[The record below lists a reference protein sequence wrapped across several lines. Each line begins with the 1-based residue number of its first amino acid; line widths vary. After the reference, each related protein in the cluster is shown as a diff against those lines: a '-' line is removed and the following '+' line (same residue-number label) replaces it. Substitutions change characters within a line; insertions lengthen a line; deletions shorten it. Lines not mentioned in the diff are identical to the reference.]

1 MAPGLAGLAGSREN
15 RYISRNL
22 WFSYD
27 RVLRVGPSGPALF
40 YYLNEPDAGP
50 GSGNTAG
57 PALRPGLNPMQVR
70 PTLTLDMTDPTADSV
85 DSDLLA
91 EPRLVVEPGM
101 AARVSAVAG
110 PVLQGMGYRL
120 VRIKISGEF
129 GCTVQ
134 IMAERPDGSMQIDDC
149 EAISRALSP
158 VLDVADPIDRAY
170 RLEISSPGIDRP
182 LVRRSDFER
191 YAGHLV
197 KIEMAVAHQG
207 RKRFRGTLGG
217 VEGDAVHLHRD
228 DTRAGEDADVVLVME
243 DIADARLVL
252 TDELIAESMRRGKA
266 AERELRQ
273 NLGLEPPPPPHAK
286 KSDPAKSNKPKPKL
300 KPESVRKSAPKNTKE
315 HRLAAERLR
324 RGEID
329 HSEGD

>member
-1 MAPGLAGLAGSREN
+1 
-15 RYISRNL
+15 
-22 WFSYD
+22 
-27 RVLRVGPSGPALF
+27 
-40 YYLNEPDAGP
+40 
-50 GSGNTAG
+50 
-57 PALRPGLNPMQVR
+57 
-70 PTLTLDMTDPTADSV
+70 MTDPTAGSV
-85 DSDLLA
+85 DADLLA

-120 VRIKISGEF
+120 VRIKISGES

-134 IMAERPDGSMQIDDC
+134 IMAERPDGSMQIEDC

-158 VLDVADPIDRAY
+158 VDPIDRAY

-191 YAGHLV
+191 YAGHLA
-197 KIEMAVAHQG
+197 KIEMAVAVSG

-217 VEGDAVHLHRD
+217 VEGDAVRLHRD
-228 DTRAGEDADVVLVME
+228 DTGAGEDADIMVVME

-273 NLGLEPPPPPHAK
+273 NLGLEPPPPPHAR
-286 KSDPAKSNKPKPKL
+286 KSDPAKSYKPKPKL
-300 KPESVRKSAPKNTKE
+300 KPESVRKNVPKNTKQ
-315 HRLAAERLR
+315 HRLAAERRR
-324 RGEID
+324 RGETD
-329 HSEGD
+329 PTRGD